1 MWPARI
7 AEYLPT
13 AAAIPTYLA
22 LVGLAVG
29 GEYRPSVGDGII
41 LLVAPGLF
49 LVASALFALGY
60 LPVQRRFSLDL
71 PAEVEEARAGTIR
84 RRYRFA
90 TFGFIVFALGTTW
103 AIAGVTYAPAAARK
117 IVARASSSTALSAV
131 FPGLPP
137 PSPELPLARSP
148 RPGHNQKS
156 TITWVYNDQLVDG

>member
-103 AIAGVTYAPAAARK
+103 AIAGVTYALSIETPAKDHGQSAGTVIAGVALGQVAA
-117 IVARASSSTALSAV
+117 
-131 FPGLPP
+131 P
-137 PSPELPLARSP
+137 RS
-148 RPGHNQKS
+148 
-156 TITWVYNDQLVDG
+156 